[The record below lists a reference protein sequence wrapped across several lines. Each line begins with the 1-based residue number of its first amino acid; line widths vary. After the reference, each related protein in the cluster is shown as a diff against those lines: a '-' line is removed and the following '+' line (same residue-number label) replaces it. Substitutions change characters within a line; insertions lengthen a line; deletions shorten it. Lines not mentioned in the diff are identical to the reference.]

1 MNPVRFLLDENTPHA
16 IGDQLMRR
24 SADIGVYFMGV
35 PPAPRLGTLDP
46 EILLWLEQEDVLLVT
61 RNRRSMPR
69 HLHDHIQA
77 GHSIPGI
84 FAIRA
89 QAPIGV
95 TIEDLL
101 LIAVTMQP
109 NEYRNQIIYLPL

>member
-1 MNPVRFLLDENTPHA
+1 MTRVRYLLDENTPHA

-24 SADIGVYFMGV
+24 NRDVTVYFMGV
-35 PPAPRLGTLDP
+35 PPAPSLGTLDP

-69 HLHDHIQA
+69 HLDAHIQA
-77 GHSIPGI
+77 GHNVPGI
-84 FAIRA
+84 LAIRN
-89 QAPIGV
+89 QASIGA
-95 TIEDLL
+95 TIDDLL
-101 LIAVTMQP
+101 LIAMTMRP